1 LVTDV
6 LIVDDTF
13 GCREPL
19 ARFLS
24 LSGYRTATAS
34 NGQEA
39 LAYLHAHRADVILLD
54 LMMPEMDGIAFLQ
67 ALRGDGVLRNMPV
80 IMVTAI
86 SDGPMLSQ
94 AHSLGIRGWLVKSQF
109 TTEELLDRVREACGN
124 PSAGQEAVSG

>member
-1 LVTDV
+1 MTEV

-19 ARFLS
+19 ARLLS

-34 NGQEA
+34 NGREA
-39 LAYLHAHRADVILLD
+39 LAYLRGHRADVVLLD

-67 ALRGDGVLRNMPV
+67 ALRGDDVLRNMPV
-80 IMVTAI
+80 IMVTSI

-94 AHSLGIRGWLVKSQF
+94 AHDLGIRGWLVKSRF
-109 TTEELLDRVREACGN
+109 TTDELLERVREACGN
-124 PSAGQEAVSG
+124 PSPEQGAVSG